1 MNMLKGLGAAVKRG
15 KQQAMQRV
23 GMSEESHDDEYERSR
38 EKVKQC
44 RSTFKDLEKHV
55 KALEANIKA
64 LSGTFENI
72 VDTFSEFG
80 AQMDPEGDATEF
92 SGVMVSV
99 VTKLS
104 QQAAEY
110 VQTVGSNTF
119 EIIRSAQERLDHA
132 VEPHSEL
139 RQSQLDIDA
148 LRHDVRALRALV
160 TDASTSAAKAERSK
174 AQLLTLQA
182 NLDAHSSR
190 HETLARQTKKEMSLA
205 TANATTSLWSIYSI
219 LFTQTQQHF
228 DDLGGDMRE
237 LSGAVNSVKNVG
249 MKSMKEQRYAMKQIF
264 FLLPLRPPLH
274 TTPNRSPVLSKPQPL
289 SEVLDTI
296 SPPQN
301 RDLFASPLRT
311 DAIVCVPQVIF

>member
-110 VQTVGSNTF
+110 VQTVGSNTY

-160 TDASTSAAKAERSK
+160 ADANTSAAKAERSK

-182 NLDAHSSR
+182 NLDAHASR
-190 HETLARQTKKEMSLA
+190 HETLARQTKKEMLLA

-249 MKSMKEQRYAMKQIF
+249 MKSMKEQR
-264 FLLPLRPPLH
+264 
-274 TTPNRSPVLSKPQPL
+274 SPVLSKPQPL

-311 DAIVCVPQVIF
+311 DAAIVCAAQVVF